1 MTSYFIKYNDVDLSD
16 MIRVRTVESTVLPP
30 RQNNSINIWE
40 RQGSIYNGFKY
51 GEREIT
57 VSFLVRAMP
66 EDYIDT
72 YGDVYLFMDNRL
84 ADIKTVFNV
93 DEPKPLYLGIENKYI
108 YAVPEGD
115 FKMDELRYDCYECE
129 VTFVC
134 YDPMYYSTEIMS
146 YGNLISNEDGS
157 TTYSNSIEVYNK
169 GNTMA
174 FPIINIGVNTENIG
188 FLQIENLTNG
198 NKFLLGKYPST
209 EKPDTVNA
217 GDVTLYDAMESTV
230 NWATGTNFI
239 DSDRGTAGTLTV
251 TSSGAG
257 LMPSSLGSGS
267 TTWKGVSALRE
278 LNTPLS
284 DFLVAARVTLDSSGT
299 NGDPNKPMSNNN
311 PGETITGTKKT
322 YYKVTASALNVR
334 SGPGTK
340 NKIIGCLKKGE
351 KVEPSLIEK
360 NWAKINYK
368 GKTGYCSVSYLKKY
382 TSDGTTTSNVKNV
395 MTNKK
400 TELRDKPNNDDE
412 SKLIATIPQGTKLR
426 VYSSSEKGYH
436 KLYSA
441 YNGKIGYVYSSNIT
455 DMENVY
461 VDYSDDEFT
470 ITADDRTGTCEIYGY
485 DSNNTRLFK
494 LAITDDNKYY
504 EFNQPSIRVGGTTI
518 LKDNTSAGTPNKK
531 PNYSGN
537 EDELK
542 ITYDYLLSGTAGSW
556 NDFYGELGIQRKDGK
571 WQAWIYKMDGST
583 PVKKLE
589 FKEQEVVNAPTGDL
603 AFITI
608 YMGSQDDK
616 KMCGMAI
623 SDIRIVT
630 LNDIDPETQN
640 ITQFGIGDDIQIDCY
655 NNRVIY
661 NGKLFYDID
670 IGSKFIE
677 LESGTN
683 TLKFI
688 SDDPN
693 MIATVLFNERYL

>member
-72 YGDVYLFMDNRL
+72 YGDVYLFMDRRL

-134 YDPMYYSTEIMS
+134 YDPMYYSTEIFAFDNS
-146 YGNLISNEDGS
+146 ANKNLID
-157 TTYSNSIEVYNK
+157 VYNG
-169 GNTMA
+169 GNTIA
-174 FPIINIGVNTENIG
+174 YPIINIGLNTDDIG
-188 FLQIENLTNG
+188 FIQLENTTNG
-198 NKFLLGKYPST
+198 NKLLLGKYPDAS
-209 EKPDTVNA
+209 KPETVKA
-217 GDVTLYDAMESTV
+217 GEVELYDAMEDTSG
-230 NWATGTNFI
+230 WSFKTGFV
-239 DSDRGTAGTLTV
+239 DSGRDYGGSMTV

-257 LMPSSLGSGS
+257 LMLGSVGS
-267 TTWKGVSALRE
+267 GNGTWKGASALRE
-278 LNTPLS
+278 LKRPLS
-284 DFLVAARVTLDSSGT
+284 DFLVAIRVSLDSSGT

-311 PGETITGTKKT
+311 PGTVTSGTKQE
-322 YYKVTASALNVR
+322 YYQVTASALNVR
-334 SGPGTK
+334 SGAGTK
-340 NKIIGCLKKGE
+340 YSVLGCLKKGE
-351 KVEPSLIEK
+351 KVYPKKIEK
-360 NWAKINYK
+360 NWAQIDYK

-382 TSDGTTTSNVKNV
+382 TSDSTTTSTVKNV
-395 MTNKK
+395 MTNRK
-400 TELRDKPNNDDE
+400 TELRDKPDNDDE
-412 SKLIATIPQGTKLR
+412 SKLIATIPTGTSLR
-426 VYSSSEKGYH
+426 VYTSSEKGYH
-436 KLYSA
+436 KLYSS

-470 ITADDRTGTCEIYGY
+470 VTADDRTGTCEIYGY

-504 EFNQPSIRVGGTTI
+504 EFNQPSIQVGGTTI

-542 ITYDYLLSGTAGSW
+542 ITYDYLLSGATGSW

-571 WQAWIYKMDGST
+571 WQAWIYKMDGNT

-589 FKEQEVVNAPTGDL
+589 FKEQEVVGSPAGNL
-603 AFITI
+603 AYITI
-608 YMGSQDDK
+608 YMGTQDDK

-623 SDIRIVT
+623 SDVRIVT
-630 LNDIDPETQN
+630 LNDIEPERQN
-640 ITQFGIGDDIQIDCY
+640 VTQFATGDELQIDCY

-683 TLKFI
+683 TIKLI

-693 MIATVLFNERYL
+693 IIATVLFNERYL